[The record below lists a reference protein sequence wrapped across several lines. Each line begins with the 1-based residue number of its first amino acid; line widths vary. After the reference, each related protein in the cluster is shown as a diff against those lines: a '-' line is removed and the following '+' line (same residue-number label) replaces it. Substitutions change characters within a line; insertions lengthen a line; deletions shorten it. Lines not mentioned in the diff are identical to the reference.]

1 MNRRQEERVADLGR
15 AFQDAV
21 ADIVNLEEPAQ
32 DEAPALEV
40 CERIEAYEREEVCR
54 PMPAAYPRLA
64 QHEIKITQA
73 HNGFIVSAGCQ
84 IFVFEKF
91 ETASKYIAMY
101 FQDPEGIEQRHRE
114 KTLFK

>member
-1 MNRRQEERVADLGR
+1 MNRRQEERVPGIGR
-15 AFQDAV
+15 AFPEAV
-21 ADIVNLEEPAQ
+21 ADIVNLEESAQ
-32 DEAPALEV
+32 DETPALE
-40 CERIEAYEREEVCR
+40 AYDREEVCR
-54 PMPAAYPRLA
+54 SMPSPAYPRLA

-101 FQDPEGIEQRHRE
+101 FQDPEGIEQKHQ
-114 KTLFK
+114 KGTLFSK